1 MLWRLKMLYF
11 WEDLGAFG
19 RVILIWCF
27 KRFKNDRCSCSLD
40 EVQIKPQRG
49 VNERYFRIKKNNN
62 KILVLSVKHNHISR
76 GRVVTE
82 VEWWKAELFLRNL
95 CTWGKM
101 SNILP
106 PQLVLIHNLLWIIR
120 SECVLLCSAH
130 KGVGLPTESFI
141 VLSMALKRNFFMEYF
156 IVSLRSH
163 DLKSTVLVDIVRR
176 PLMPLYLKEVLVY
189 ADTVKYLRFYGDY
202 F

>member
-1 MLWRLKMLYF
+1 
-11 WEDLGAFG
+11 
-19 RVILIWCF
+19 
-27 KRFKNDRCSCSLD
+27 
-40 EVQIKPQRG
+40 
-49 VNERYFRIKKNNN
+49 
-62 KILVLSVKHNHISR
+62 
-76 GRVVTE
+76 
-82 VEWWKAELFLRNL
+82 
-95 CTWGKM
+95 M

-130 KGVGLPTESFI
+130 KRVGLPTESFI

-176 PLMPLYLKEVLVY
+176 PLMPLYLEEVLVY